1 MSWGCVNMKNAN
13 RRVAG
18 SLRSFFFNRKFKC
31 NSLITVFVL
40 IFLVIVFVFN
50 VIISKVVDRYDL
62 KLDLSFNSI
71 YKISD
76 QTKKFLK
83 DYNKNARIVLLNDE
97 DSLKKQGP
105 GLHLYN
111 IVKNI
116 VACSNNISLEYV
128 NLKEQ
133 PSFMS
138 KYPDFNLMENGI
150 LILGDEGNARYIPI
164 DKLFTVGSADVGV
177 CSNVEGSIA
186 HALEFLS
193 GENVV
198 KCCVLSGHDE
208 LEDLMAVEKIFG
220 ENGYELTSLNLVTK
234 KIPQDLGLIFICA
247 PKIDFNSDEV
257 KMLEDFVGRGGRLI
271 YFSNAMQPKLPN
283 LESFFEKFGIIF
295 EEGIVVETN
304 VENMIQGIPNG
315 IFVYADK
322 SNRYT
327 ENMSD
332 KKLPIL
338 FNDCR
343 PIKLQEADDS
353 ISCVNICETSGSCSI
368 YKDGEKLDLNNVNKA
383 SYPIA
388 VGVSKSLGE
397 NNSAK
402 ITVFSS
408 LYILDTIQ
416 IPQYGNGEFVL
427 SVLGETANNNSKV
440 KILPKSM
447 EKPPL
452 VINASTARLIGVV
465 FMFILPVFV
474 VFLGVVVYFK
484 RKRR

>member
-1 MSWGCVNMKNAN
+1 MKKMD
-13 RRVAG
+13 RVFAG
-18 SLRSFFFNRKFKC
+18 NLKSFFLNRKFKC
-31 NSLITVFVL
+31 NSLITIFAL
-40 IFLVIVFVFN
+40 IFLVIVFIFN
-50 VIISKVVDRYDL
+50 VIVSKVVDRYDL

-83 DYNKNARIVLLNDE
+83 GYNKNAKIVLLNDE

-133 PSFMS
+133 PSFLS
-138 KYPDFNLMENGI
+138 KYPDFNLMENGV
-150 LILGDEGNARYIPI
+150 LILNDEGNAQYIPME
-164 DKLFTVGSADVGV
+164 KLFTVGGGDVGV

-193 GENVV
+193 GENRV

-208 LEDLMAVEKIFG
+208 LEDLMAVERIFG
-220 ENGYELTSLNLVTK
+220 ENGYELTSLNLITK
-234 KIPQDLGLIFICA
+234 QIPQDLGLIFICA
-247 PKIDFNSDEV
+247 PKIDFKDDEI
-257 KMLEDFVGRGGRLI
+257 KALESFIGRGGRLV

-283 LESFFEKFGIIF
+283 LESFFEKFGIAF
-295 EEGIVVETN
+295 EEGVVVETD

-322 SNRYT
+322 SNKYT

-332 KKLPIL
+332 RKLPIL

-343 PIKLQEADDS
+343 PIKLKDVDDAINS
-353 ISCVNICETSGSCSI
+353 VSICETSGSCSI
-368 YKDGEKLDLNNVNKA
+368 YKDGTNLDLNNASKA

-397 NNSAK
+397 DSIAK

-427 SVLGETANNNSKV
+427 SVLGETANNKSKV

-447 EKPPL
+447 ENPPL
-452 VINASTARLIGVV
+452 VISASTARFIGVI
-465 FMFILPVFV
+465 FIFILPLFV
-474 VFLGVVVYFK
+474 VFLGVLVYFK